1 MGAHL
6 ESSYDNKRLCS
17 KAMEVT
23 FLVPICMGGIF
34 GTHEITGESKQAMA
48 AGEM

>member
-1 MGAHL
+1 MDAHL

-17 KAMEVT
+17 KAVEAT
-23 FLVPICMGGIF
+23 FPVPIDMGGIS
-34 GTHEITGESKQAMA
+34 GTHEITGKSKQAMA